1 MQIPRERA
9 RRDPLSNTPHPG
21 AFPIPPDAAPP
32 RPARAD
38 STCRRWRRGGGYGWR
53 SGRGPCGRSGFLSS
67 PTPPSPTSGAPRP
80 PATAPLGHLAAAG
93 RRLSAGRGLRGL
105 PRPRGLLRD
114 LRAGPWAAPA
124 PPAPP
129 PGAGTPR
136 SRLHPPPSA
145 SPSPG
150 QPKCLWPRPC
160 LRRAGGTAPQCR
172 RPHDPPL
179 GFPLGCQEGGD
190 SFYQWRPSLGK
201 VSGGVKGQSFLVG
214 TFSSQEIETQ
224 AILSA
229 VSADITNH
237 TSLGVVLGSLHKD
250 SVSLLQP
257 AARSPFRTSAEWHFS
272 GRVKGT

>member
-129 PGAGTPR
+129 R
-136 SRLHPPPSA
+136 SWHSAEPAPPPTLGVPEPWSAQVPVTPPLSAQGRRYCAPVSA
-145 SPSPG
+145 SPRPTSGIPVGVPG
-150 QPKCLWPRPC
+150 
-160 LRRAGGTAPQCR
+160 GGRLLLPMEAKSGESFWRSQGSVFSCR
-172 RPHDPPL
+172 D
-179 GFPLGCQEGGD
+179 
-190 SFYQWRPSLGK
+190 
-201 VSGGVKGQSFLVG
+201 
-214 TFSSQEIETQ
+214 
-224 AILSA
+224 
-229 VSADITNH
+229 
-237 TSLGVVLGSLHKD
+237 VL
-250 SVSLLQP
+250 
-257 AARSPFRTSAEWHFS
+257 
-272 GRVKGT
+272 